1 MLYIHQPVDTDCNA
15 RMRHLTRALIDVT
28 IRHGGRFFL
37 PYQLHYSR
45 EQLQRSYPQIGDF
58 FAAKRKYD
66 PSELFTNTFY
76 QKYAS

>member
-1 MLYIHQPVDTDCNA
+1 
-15 RMRHLTRALIDVT
+15 
-28 IRHGGRFFL
+28 
-37 PYQLHYSR
+37 
-45 EQLQRSYPQIGDF
+45 LQRSYPQINDF